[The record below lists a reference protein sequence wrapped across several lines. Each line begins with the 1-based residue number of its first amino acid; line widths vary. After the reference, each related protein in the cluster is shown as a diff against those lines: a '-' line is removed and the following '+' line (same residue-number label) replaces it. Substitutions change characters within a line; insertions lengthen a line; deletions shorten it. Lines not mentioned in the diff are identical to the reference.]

1 MLVVVVHNI
10 YSSVKLSEVFD
21 VVLSFPEVDLF
32 VVSKASS
39 SAAQSGVP
47 ETEKKAFMR
56 GRRVLFVPD
65 INDVNE
71 LLRPDLHL
79 MVVPKRLAKEKLVVN
94 DIRRMLDEGKTIVVS
109 IAGGDS
115 TFTLKELE
123 AGKPVHIGFDDI
135 LPPSATLG
143 VILYSLFPR

>member
-21 VVLSFPEVDLF
+21 VILSFPEVDLF

-47 ETEKKAFMR
+47 ETEKKAFMK
-56 GRRVLFVPD
+56 GRRVLFIPD

-79 MVVPKRLAKEKLVVN
+79 MIVPKRLAKEKLSIK
-94 DIRRMLDEGKTIVVS
+94 DIRKMLDGGKTIAIS

-123 AGKPVHIGFDDI
+123 NGKPVHIGFDDI
-135 LPPSATLG
+135 LPPAATMG
-143 VILYSLFPR
+143 IILYSLFPR